1 MGTGNY
7 KALSHKEFL
16 AGQGLRCLVVVM
28 GRKCLCHNRHRKINE
43 LHNLWH
49 LLVVYFV

>member
-28 GRKCLCHNRHRKINE
+28 GRIE
-43 LHNLWH
+43 LPTCGL
-49 LLVVYFV
+49 